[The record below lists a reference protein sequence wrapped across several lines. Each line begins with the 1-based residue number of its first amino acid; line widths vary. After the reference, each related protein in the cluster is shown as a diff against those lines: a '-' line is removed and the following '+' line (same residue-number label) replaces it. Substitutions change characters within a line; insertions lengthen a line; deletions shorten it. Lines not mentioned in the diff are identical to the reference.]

1 MPEKIRKRL
10 APEVFGLPV
19 EDIKTGFYSDKY
31 FVRAR
36 EILKKDGNSARVLM
50 QVFARKPGV
59 ICGMD
64 EAIAILKVGAE
75 DPDDL
80 VIRGLFDGDSF
91 GSKETVMTIE
101 GEYSTFAHLETI
113 YLGVIARGTA
123 VATAVRDVVEA
134 AEGRPILFFPA
145 RFDGYETQQRDGY
158 AAHIGGAYGISTDGQ
173 GAWWGGTGLGTV
185 PHGLIA
191 AYGGD
196 TVKATLAFD
205 RYMPEEIKRIAL
217 VDFNN
222 DSVGTSLAVAR
233 ALQGRLFAV
242 RLDTAADL
250 RDISV
255 RSDSPGSR
263 GVCPE
268 LVISVRRALDENGFN
283 RVKIVVSGGFT
294 ADRIRRLITENI
306 PFDMV
311 GVGSSLLKEKIDF
324 TADIVMVNGRP
335 GAKVGRAYL
344 PNPRLFR
351 T

>member
-1 MPEKIRKRL
+1 MPDEIKKRVS
-10 APEVFGLPV
+10 PEVFGLPV
-19 EDIKTGFYSDKY
+19 EEIKRGFYSDKY

-50 QVFARKPGV
+50 QVFARKPGI

-64 EAIAILKVGAE
+64 EAIAVLKVGAE

-80 VIRGLFDGDSF
+80 VIHGLFDGDSF
-91 GSKETVMTIE
+91 RPMETVMTIE
-101 GEYSTFAHLETI
+101 GEYSTFAHLETV

-123 VATAVRDVVEA
+123 VATAVREVVDA
-134 AEGRPILFFPA
+134 AEGRTILFFPA
-145 RFDGYETQQRDGY
+145 RFDGYGNQQRDGY
-158 AAHIGGAYGISTDGQ
+158 AAHIAGAEGVSTDGQ
-173 GAWWGGTGLGTV
+173 GAWWGGSGLGTV

-217 VDFNN
+217 VDFKN

-233 ALQGRLFAV
+233 ALQDRLFAV

-255 RSDSPGSR
+255 RSDSPQSR

-268 LVISVRRALDENGFN
+268 LVTNVRRALDENGFN

-294 ADRIRRLITENI
+294 ADRIRRFITEDI

-324 TADIVMVNGRP
+324 TADIVMVNGQP
-335 GAKVGRAYL
+335 GAKVGRNCL

-351 T
+351 I